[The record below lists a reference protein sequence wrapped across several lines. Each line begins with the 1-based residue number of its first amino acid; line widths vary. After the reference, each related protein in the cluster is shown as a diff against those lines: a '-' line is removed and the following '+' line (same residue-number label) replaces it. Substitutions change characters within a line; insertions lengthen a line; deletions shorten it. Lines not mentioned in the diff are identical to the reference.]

1 MSRPDISAVAPGGA
15 LEMEMFSVVPR
26 VTDAQPRHGI
36 TVAAANAS
44 LIIGIFPLPVQIFTQ
59 PQHESKR
66 MLASTLGILN
76 GAPPRAE
83 LRRERKALLPA
94 VTF

>member
-1 MSRPDISAVAPGGA
+1 
-15 LEMEMFSVVPR
+15 MEMFSVVPR

-36 TVAAANAS
+36 AVAAANAS

-59 PQHESKR
+59 PQRERNS
-66 MLASTLGILN
+66 MLASTLWILN
-76 GAPPRAE
+76 GAPPRTE